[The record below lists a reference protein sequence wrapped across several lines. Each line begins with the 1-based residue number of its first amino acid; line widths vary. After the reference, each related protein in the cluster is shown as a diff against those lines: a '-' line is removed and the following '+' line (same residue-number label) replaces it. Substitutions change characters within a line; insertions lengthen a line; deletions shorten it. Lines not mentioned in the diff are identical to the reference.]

1 MGCTLAL
8 GMAMVST
15 KTRFHTGRFDD
26 AAARG
31 RLHGG
36 HQQSLHT
43 VVADALASARQ
54 AARVDGRFCLQADL
68 AARELPVQVLS
79 PRCWPQTRQRRR
91 RCAAGTQ
98 QASDQATRV
107 GREQR

>member
-8 GMAMVST
+8 GVTVVST
-15 KTRFHTGRFDD
+15 MTRFHTGRFDD

-54 AARVDGRFCLQADL
+54 AARVDGRFFLQAGL
-68 AARELPVQVLS
+68 AAQELPVQVLY
-79 PRCWPQTRQRRR
+79 PRPQTRQRRR

-98 QASDQATRV
+98 QASDQARRA